1 MRTSTNFFLFSLAV
15 ADIAI
20 LLMGETIIVS
30 SQLPPKLPPKRGQ
43 FSTLPLKLVKTI
55 GGGKKDDGAL
65 WGEAII
71 FSWL

>member
-30 SQLPPKLPPKRGQ
+30 SQLPPKRGQ
-43 FSTLPLKLVKTI
+43 FSTPPLKLVKTI
-55 GGGKKDDGAL
+55 GGEKKDDGAL
-65 WGEAII
+65 WVEAII

>member
-30 SQLPPKLPPKRGQ
+30 SQLPPKRGQ